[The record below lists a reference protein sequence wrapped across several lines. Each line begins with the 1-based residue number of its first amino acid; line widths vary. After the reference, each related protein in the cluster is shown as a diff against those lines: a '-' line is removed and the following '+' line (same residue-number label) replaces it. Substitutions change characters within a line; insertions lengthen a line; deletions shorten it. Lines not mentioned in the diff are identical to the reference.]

1 MTMAKGTLLRF
12 EREGQLATIAEY
24 DGRVAIQALRG
35 VIIRRPT
42 ITSAIAWMESR
53 GYNLL
58 IDEWRAWQ

>member
-1 MTMAKGTLLRF
+1 MRF
-12 EREGQLATIAEY
+12 ERNGQLATIAEY